1 MGEKRIQ
8 GGYPVS
14 GNENTGASIYRSIRK
29 IARDGREYSP
39 ELFAAV
45 LELSKDPEI
54 AGIAD
59 EDERGRAML
68 RRLHESGA
76 DGASKALREL
86 YMKNTDP
93 RGEGYDN
100 PVRYRLPDIAKK
112 LGYESVRDML
122 DGSAGWE
129 KVPYDR
135 YADIFGKDAD
145 TVRDILKS
153 ATHDYFMN
161 VKLPEERKN
170 ITHDG
175 TASAFFA
182 RLLAPRSVEAAER
195 GEEPSAKDYALDA
208 GEVVA
213 SFLTPFGRVASGLS
227 KLPKAGRVF
236 EGLGRVGKLPFAGK
250 IIANLPDA
258 ALAPFAMEA
267 ADAIAY
273 GDENEG
279 RGAFELSDPME
290 STLFNAAIPFFAK
303 RGLDMLSDL
312 SKKGG
317 NLAADKE
324 KGAIEAMIKEAP
336 KEAAEAAEEVLP
348 ETAGKATRF
357 FAALKK
363 AVPKGAKSSAVA
375 GLKKL
380 GMNGAGKVATEMVP
394 AVKDFVGSLEE
405 GEEANREERRKKRT
419 SSMARQ
425 VMEGAA
431 LTDEDRKFL
440 AYIEEHPESVIYG
453 MPFGVDRDR
462 FNTWLMTRGRDLRRP
477 GWSSDSKG

>member
-1 MGEKRIQ
+1 M
-8 GGYPVS
+8 S
-14 GNENTGASIYRSIRK
+14 GNDNIYRSVRK

-45 LELSKDPEI
+45 VELSKDPEI

-122 DGSAGWE
+122 DGNAGWE

-135 YADIFGKDAD
+135 YADVFGKDAD

-175 TASAFFA
+175 TASALIA
-182 RLLAPRSVEAAER
+182 RMLIPRSVEAAER
-195 GEEPSAKDYALDA
+195 GESPSAKDYALDA

-213 SFLTPFGRVASGLS
+213 SFLTPFGRIASGLS

-236 EGLGRVGKLPFAGK
+236 EGLGRVKKLPYVGK
-250 IIANLPDA
+250 VIANLPDA
-258 ALAPFAMEA
+258 ALAPFAMET
-267 ADAIAY
+267 ADALAY
-273 GDENEG
+273 GDENEE
-279 RGAFELSDPME
+279 RGAFELSDTMA
-290 STLFNAAIPFFAK
+290 STVFNAAIPFLAK
-303 RGLDMLSDL
+303 KGLDALGDL

-324 KGAIEAMIKEAP
+324 KGAIEAMFKEASE
-336 KEAAEAAEEVLP
+336 EAAAAEEALP
-348 ETAGKATRF
+348 ETAGKIARF
-357 FAALKK
+357 FAAVKK
-363 AVPKGAKSSAVA
+363 DAPKAAKSSVVA

-380 GMNGAGKVATEMVP
+380 GMNGMEKMAIELVP
-394 AVKDFVGSLEE
+394 TVKTFIGSLEE
-405 GEEANREERRKKRT
+405 GEEANREERRKERT
-419 SSMARQ
+419 SSQARQ

-453 MPFGVDRDR
+453 MPVGVDRDR
-462 FNTWLMTRGRDLRRP
+462 FNTWLMTRGRNLRRP
-477 GWSSDSKG
+477 GWSSDSRE

>member
-1 MGEKRIQ
+1 M
-8 GGYPVS
+8 S
-14 GNENTGASIYRSIRK
+14 GNENTGASIYRNIRK
-29 IARDGREYSP
+29 IVRDGREYSP
-39 ELFAAV
+39 ELFATV
-45 LELSKDPEI
+45 IELSKDPEI

-93 RGEGYDN
+93 RGDGYDN

-135 YADIFGKDAD
+135 YAEIFGKDAD

-227 KLPKAGRVF
+227 KLPKVGKVF

-267 ADAIAY
+267 ADALAY
-273 GDENEG
+273 GEENEG
-279 RGAFELSDPME
+279 REAFELSDPLE
-290 STLFNAAIPFFAK
+290 STFFNAAIPFFAK
-303 RGLDMLSDL
+303 RGLDILGDL

-324 KGAIEAMIKEAP
+324 KGVIAAMLKEAP
-336 KEAAEAAEEVLP
+336 EEAAEAAEEVLP
-348 ETAGKATRF
+348 ETAGRATRV

-363 AVPKGAKSSAVA
+363 DAPKGAKASVVA

-394 AVKDFVGSLEE
+394 AAKDFVGSLEE
-405 GEEANREERRKKRT
+405 GEEANREERRKERT
-419 SSMARQ
+419 SSKARQ

-431 LTDEDRKFL
+431 LTDEDRKYL
-440 AYIEEHPESVIYG
+440 AYIEEHPEAVIYG
-453 MPFGVDRDR
+453 MPVGVDRDR
-462 FNTWLMTRGRDLRRP
+462 FNTWLMTRGRALRRP
-477 GWSSDSKG
+477 GWSSDSRG